1 MYRYLN
7 NDEKIV
13 VPLICGLFFLVLSI
27 VLRKFLQTS

>member
-13 VPLICGLFFLVLSI
+13 VPLICGFFFYTFI
-27 VLRKFLQTS
+27 FYIAFE